1 MKKIAMKLMEYGFS
15 RQMSDLYI
23 LPKPT
28 HYEISF
34 RYHHDI
40 KAYEQM
46 PYKQAEQLILY
57 FKYLAGMDIAEKRK
71 VQMGGTTLSIK
82 KQTYRIRLSV
92 VGDFL
97 NRETLVIRF
106 LYPMNSHQL
115 LNFVDDTQIETIKQ
129 LITRN
134 GLFLFSGPT
143 GSGKSTTMHLLM
155 QHLIHHQ
162 NKHIITIEDPVEI
175 EDKDCIQF
183 QVNEKI
189 DLTYQELIK
198 VCLRHRPDC
207 LMIGEIRDSQTAKMA
222 IRAALTGHLV
232 FSTVH
237 AKNRKGVISRLNEL
251 GIPSEEI
258 KQSVKG
264 IVYQEMIPLKRKGK
278 YGVLYDLATEEGG
291 NTWEKSLQKAY
302 QEQKIT
308 QDVYEA
314 YKN

>member
-1 MKKIAMKLMEYGFS
+1 MKKTAAKLMEYGFVN
-15 RQMSDLYI
+15 QMSDLYI
-23 LPKPT
+23 LPKPN
-28 HYEISF
+28 HYELSF

-40 KAYEQM
+40 QIYDTL
-46 PYKQAEQLILY
+46 PYKTAEQLILY

-71 VQMGGTTLSIK
+71 VQMGGTTLKIK
-82 KQTYRIRLSV
+82 KQSYRIRLSV

-106 LYPMNSHQL
+106 LYPLSSTQSL
-115 LNFVDDTQIETIKQ
+115 QFVDSTQIDRLKCSIS
-129 LITRN
+129 RN

-155 QHLIHHQ
+155 QHLIHYE

-175 EDKDCIQF
+175 EDSECIQF

-189 DLTYQELIK
+189 GLTYQELIK

-207 LMIGEIRDSQTAKMA
+207 LMIGEIRDAQTAQMA
-222 IRAALTGHLV
+222 IRASLTGHLV
-232 FSTVH
+232 FSTIH
-237 AKNRKGVISRLNEL
+237 AKNRKGVVSRLTEL
-251 GIPSEEI
+251 GIPLEEI

-264 IVYQEMIPLKRKGK
+264 IVYQEMIPLKGERK
-278 YGVLYDLATEEGG
+278 YGVLYDMPQTEGVDE
-291 NTWEKSLQKAY
+291 WEKSLQKAFY
-302 QEQKIT
+302 EKKIT
-308 QDVYEA
+308 KKTLEM